1 VAYDSFESAET
12 WRHTPSPLGEKVPD
26 HPHDPRHMRDGA
38 IGAEDK
44 RAGWQCHAVMGD
56 SKRIGFLV
64 ENHADSW
71 TVSKGK
77 KVE

>member
-1 VAYDSFESAET
+1 
-12 WRHTPSPLGEKVPD
+12 
-26 HPHDPRHMRDGA
+26 
-38 IGAEDK
+38 
-44 RAGWQCHAVMGD
+44 MGN